1 MALCAK
7 GSQRKWCRLSVEE
20 AWAGMGT
27 DLWAYVHPGTNVV
40 LFNYLERILMD
51 MCGDWLALVPN
62 LR

>member
-1 MALCAK
+1 
-7 GSQRKWCRLSVEE
+7 
-20 AWAGMGT
+20 MGT